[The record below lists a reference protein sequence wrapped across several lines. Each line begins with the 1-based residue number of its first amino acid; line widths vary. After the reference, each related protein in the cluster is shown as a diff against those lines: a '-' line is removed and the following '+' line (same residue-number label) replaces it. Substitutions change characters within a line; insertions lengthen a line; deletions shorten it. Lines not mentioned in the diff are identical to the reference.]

1 LFFFFKADSRFSDA
15 LDVVAQNLT
24 VALSATFPQTFAAF
38 AASRHGFTKS
48 KPTATGS
55 LLLHWFFSSCGEQ
68 GLLLVAVRRCLIAVA
83 SLVAEHG
90 LEACRLQQ
98 LQQGTQE
105 LQLLG
110 VRAQAQRSW

>member
-1 LFFFFKADSRFSDA
+1 MISCFSFLIAVHLF
-15 LDVVAQNLT
+15 
-24 VALSATFPQTFAAF
+24 AF
-38 AASRHGFTKS
+38 RCA
-48 KPTATGS
+48 GS

-68 GLLLVAVRRCLIAVA
+68 GLLLVAVRGCLIAVP

-110 VRAQAQRSW
+110 IRAQTQQSW